1 MCMVQVGST
10 LKQSFQ
16 NYQPIMNGMVKE
28 VELGFLE
35 ETESWRLESDY
46 FPSKVGGKPAWLAL
60 ENLPS
65 ADDLACTVC
74 RKPCIFLLQ
83 VYAPFEEK
91 VQCFHRILFVF
102 VCKDPKC
109 CKQNKFDNFKV
120 FRSQLPR
127 ENKYYSSEAPDQDN
141 FDSTK
146 PHPSAAQYQD
156 LCLVCGTPGAKQC
169 GKCHRATYCGKG
181 HQTIDWKAGH
191 KKICNPEEESVKIS
205 ANSSLFPQYE
215 LVTEPED
222 LPDKQEKSDEQKM
235 KEYAEFLKSDQAE
248 GSSKYHGQ

>member
-1 MCMVQVGST
+1 MDAMC
-10 LKQSFQ
+10 
-16 NYQPIMNGMVKE
+16 KE

-60 ENLPS
+60 EKLPK
-65 ADDLACTVC
+65 DDELACTTC
-74 RKPCIFLLQ
+74 KKPCVFLLQ
-83 VYAPFEEK
+83 VYAPLEEK
-91 VQCFHRILFVF
+91 TECFHRILFIF
-102 VCKDPKC
+102 MCKNPEC
-109 CKQNKFDNFKV
+109 CKSNSFVNFKV

-127 ENKYYSSEAPDQDN
+127 ENKFYSSEAPDQDY

-146 PHPSAAQYQD
+146 PHPSAAQYQE
-156 LCLVCGTPGAKQC
+156 LCLVCGAPGSKQC
-169 GKCHRATYCGKG
+169 GKCHRAKYCGKE

-191 KKICNPEEESVKIS
+191 KKICGSEKEKV
-205 ANSSLFPQYE
+205 SSSSDSFLFPQYE

-222 LPDKQEKSDEQKM
+222 LPEKSEKSDQQKM

-248 GSSKYHGQ
+248 GLSHFIN